1 MIEFGIDT
9 ILQQQP
15 SWKNKRIGLVTNH
28 AATTNTFIPSR
39 KALLDNGFNIVQLF
53 SPEHGLDVQ
62 GADGTFISNGI
73 DALTQLPI
81 TSLYGNQLAP
91 TEEDLSS
98 IDVIVFDIPDI
109 GCRFYTYLWTM
120 THVLEA
126 CGKYN
131 KPLIILDR
139 PNPISGNL
147 LLTEVPILDEINCSS
162 FIGRWAMPLRH
173 GCTLGELALYF
184 NQIKSIGAN
193 VEVIKCNT
201 WIRTDFQP
209 NWHMKFVATSPA
221 MQTFQAALLYPGLG
235 LLEATNIS
243 EGRGTNQAFETAG
256 APWFKADELCFL
268 FNEMQ
273 DEVELQPIQFTPK
286 NSKYNNEF
294 CNGVRFIIKDQLNLF
309 PVFTTLLFIKLV
321 KELHPTFF
329 SWKPYPTLVNP
340 TGKQHLDK
348 LLGITNSEALF
359 DLPMQQFL
367 QKAKQ
372 LTHTGD
378 WHTTIQPFLLYS

>member
-15 SWKNKRIGLVTNH
+15 HWKKQRIGLVTNH

-62 GADGTFISNGI
+62 GADGTFISNGM

-91 TEEDLSS
+91 TEEDLNS

-147 LLTEVPILDEINCSS
+147 LLTEGPILDEINCSS
-162 FIGRWAMPLRH
+162 FIGRWAIPLRH

-184 NQIKSIGAN
+184 NQIKFIQAT
-193 VEVIKCNT
+193 VEVIPCKN
-201 WIRTDFQP
+201 WKRTDFQP
-209 NWHMKFVATSPA
+209 NWQMKFVATSPA
-221 MQTFQAALLYPGLG
+221 MQNFNAALLYPGLG

-243 EGRGTNQAFETAG
+243 EGRGTNHAFEIAG
-256 APWFKADELCFL
+256 APWLKADELCFL

-273 DEVELQPIQFTPK
+273 DEVELQPIQFTPN
-286 NSKYNNEF
+286 NSKYSNEV
-294 CNGVRFIIKDQLNLF
+294 CNGVQFRVKDHANFF
-309 PVFTTLLFIKLV
+309 PVFTT
-321 KELHPTFF
+321 
-329 SWKPYPTLVNP
+329 
-340 TGKQHLDK
+340 
-348 LLGITNSEALF
+348 
-359 DLPMQQFL
+359 
-367 QKAKQ
+367 
-372 LTHTGD
+372 
-378 WHTTIQPFLLYS
+378 

>member
-15 SWKNKRIGLVTNH
+15 SWKKNRIGLVTNH

-62 GADGTFISNGI
+62 GADGNFISNGI
-73 DALTQLPI
+73 DALTQLSI

-91 TEEDLSS
+91 TEEDLQS

-126 CGKYN
+126 CGKY
-131 KPLIILDR
+131 KKTLIILDR

-147 LLTEVPILDEINCSS
+147 LLSEGPILNEINCSS

-193 VEVIKCNT
+193 VEVIKCNN
-201 WIRTDFQP
+201 WNRTDFQP
-209 NWHMKFVATSPA
+209 SWQMKFVATSPA
-221 MQTFQAALLYPGLG
+221 MQTFNAALLYLGLG
-235 LLEATNIS
+235 LLEASNIS
-243 EGRGTNQAFETAG
+243 EGRGTNQAFEIAG
-256 APWFKADELCFL
+256 APWLKADELCFL

-273 DEVELQPIQFTPK
+273 DEVELQPIQFTPN
-286 NSKYNNEF
+286 NSKYCNEI
-294 CNGVRFIIKDQLNLF
+294 CNGVQFIIKDRLNLF

-321 KELHPTFF
+321 KELHPVFF
-329 SWKPYPTLVNP
+329 SWKTYPTLVNP
-340 TGKQHLDK
+340 TGKNHLDK
-348 LLGITNSEALF
+348 LLGIPNSESLF
-359 DLPMQQFL
+359 DLPMQQFV
-367 QKAKQ
+367 QKANQ
-372 LTHTGD
+372 LTHTSD
-378 WHTTIQPFLLYS
+378 WQKEIQPFLFY